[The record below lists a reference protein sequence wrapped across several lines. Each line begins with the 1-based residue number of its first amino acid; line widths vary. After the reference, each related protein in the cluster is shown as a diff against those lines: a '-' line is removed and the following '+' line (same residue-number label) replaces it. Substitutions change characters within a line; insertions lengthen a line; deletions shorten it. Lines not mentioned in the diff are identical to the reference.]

1 MVRRVLAIGATSAFC
16 VAVVLASQDPEA
28 DRIDAARDAAGKWV
42 ATQKLI
48 YQERKDWQQSKELLL
63 ARIELLQKEIGEQ
76 EARLAETRRTAAEAE
91 GRKREG
97 VAGRDALVHEAKRL
111 ATLLE
116 GYENGVRGLHA
127 ILPPPVQ
134 EKIAPL
140 YQRIPQDP
148 ASTRVSVAE
157 RFQNVLGILNEINKA
172 NGEVTLATEIRTLAD
187 GKPSEVKTIYLG
199 LAQAYYLSS
208 RGEAG
213 VGRPGPSGWDFTPDN
228 RLAGEILH
236 AVEIMEGKAP
246 PEFVGLPVKIQ

>member
-1 MVRRVLAIGATSAFC
+1 MVMRALAIGAASAFC
-16 VAVVLASQDPEA
+16 VAVALASQNPDA
-28 DRIDAARDAAGKWV
+28 DSIDAARDAAGKWV

-48 YQERKDWQQSKELLL
+48 YQERKDWQQAKELLL

-91 GRKREG
+91 ARKNES
-97 VAGRDALVHEAKRL
+97 VAGRDALVHEASRL
-111 ATLLE
+111 AALLE
-116 GYENGVRGLHA
+116 GYENGVRGLHT

-134 EKIAPL
+134 EKMAPL
-140 YQRIPQDP
+140 YQRMPQDA
-148 ASTRVSVAE
+148 ASTKVSVAE

-213 VGRPGPSGWDFTPDN
+213 VGRPGPSGWVFTPDN

-236 AVEIMEGKAP
+236 AVEIMQGKAP
-246 PEFVGLPVKIQ
+246 PKFVGLPVKIQ